1 MPPCRFSG
9 MYAASKHAVKGFTDA
24 LRIEVERIDQAPVS
38 ITLIQPTAV
47 DTPFD
52 QHARNYMDKEPK
64 LPDPQDKPEDVAEAI
79 LLCVTLPERTVI
91 EEIVIS
97 PTRSRDQS
105 KEIAIARDAG
115 APPGAR

>member
-1 MPPCRFSG
+1 M
-9 MYAASKHAVKGFTDA
+9 M
-24 LRIEVERIDQAPVS
+24 Q
-38 ITLIQPTAV
+38 
-47 DTPFD
+47 
-52 QHARNYMDKEPK
+52 
-64 LPDPQDKPEDVAEAI
+64 PEDVAEAI